1 MIVECSW
8 NVYQQHL
15 IRYSNAAAVSDHF
28 IGRSEKQ
35 LDLEN
40 NKVEGSL
47 ELFLY
52 NAYIFCYMVVGWLS
66 DNDDE
71 NSGDRDVNGDN
82 HNEKDYYHVIF
93 FIIDSVIIAIIT
105 IIIVIIANHHNVEH
119 YRDIHIK
126 IDKNS

>member
-1 MIVECSW
+1 MIVESSW

-35 LDLEN
+35 LDLGN

-71 NSGDRDVNGDN
+71 NRGVSNVNGDN
-82 HNEKDYYHVIF
+82 DNKKDYYHNFI
-93 FIIDSVIIAIIT
+93 FIIDSGIIAIIT
-105 IIIVIIANHHNVEH
+105 IIIVIITNHHNVEH
-119 YRDIHIK
+119 YSDIHIK

>member
-1 MIVECSW
+1 MQQLFLITLLEGVRN
-8 NVYQQHL
+8 NV
-15 IRYSNAAAVSDHF
+15 
-28 IGRSEKQ
+28 
-35 LDLEN
+35 DLED

-71 NSGDRDVNGDN
+71 NRGDRDDNGDN
-82 HNEKDYYHVIF
+82 DNKKDYYHVIF
-93 FIIDSVIIAIIT
+93 SFIIDSGIIAIIT
-105 IIIVIIANHHNVEH
+105 IIIVIITNHHNVEH

-126 IDKNS
+126 